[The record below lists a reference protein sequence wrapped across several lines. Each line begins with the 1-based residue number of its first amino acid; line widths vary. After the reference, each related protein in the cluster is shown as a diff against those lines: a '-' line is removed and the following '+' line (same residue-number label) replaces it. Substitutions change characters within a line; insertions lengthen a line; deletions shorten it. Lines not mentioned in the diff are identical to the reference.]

1 MHEGQVLTQVRMHVG
16 LEFTRRE
23 IVAKIHIGEATLAKR
38 VTEFATTAA
47 GDLTL
52 EEFDQRGLALES
64 EQMALLESTQPTE
77 EEAAPGCSC
86 IHIGTSACFQQYD
99 NNVFQKC
106 STSCGAVV
114 PWWPA
119 AILSTAGL
127 QRSGSSKWCAS
138 CMA

>member
-1 MHEGQVLTQVRMHVG
+1 MFAG

-52 EEFDQRGLALES
+52 EEFDQRGRALED

-77 EEAAPGCSC
+77 EAATSGCCC
-86 IHIGTSACFQQYD
+86 IHIGVPRFCF
-99 NNVFQKC
+99 
-106 STSCGAVV
+106 AVSL
-114 PWWPA
+114 A
-119 AILSTAGL
+119 H
-127 QRSGSSKWCAS
+127 
-138 CMA
+138 

>member
-1 MHEGQVLTQVRMHVG
+1 MHFMIPLITHVRQLPRTASPSAQVFAG

-52 EEFDQRGLALES
+52 EEFDQRGRALED

-77 EEAAPGCSC
+77 EAAASGCCC
-86 IHIGTSACFQQYD
+86 IHIGVPRLCF
-99 NNVFQKC
+99 
-106 STSCGAVV
+106 A
-114 PWWPA
+114 
-119 AILSTAGL
+119 LSWAL
-127 QRSGSSKWCAS
+127 
-138 CMA
+138 